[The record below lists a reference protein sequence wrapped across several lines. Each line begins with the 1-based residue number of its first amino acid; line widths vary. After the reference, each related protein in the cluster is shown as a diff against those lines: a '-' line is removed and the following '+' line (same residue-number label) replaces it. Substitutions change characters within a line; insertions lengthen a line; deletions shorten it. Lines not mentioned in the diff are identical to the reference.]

1 MEGKLLEKLC
11 LRENGF
17 SVTSIS
23 TTNFDPQPINEK
35 SHFVQNRIFVGNFPS
50 SATHKDVSNVFRPF
64 GEILQT
70 NIVDKPKFTTRYGFV
85 TFRTIEA
92 ADVVLSLYARG
103 RQFVVRGF
111 PVSINRAVFKPR
123 KQLLVNKLL
132 RCPNTGYY
140 KCVMDM
146 GGDKVTAEFVNGTVY
161 FKPFLGAN
169 LKKCDYSD
177 LVVCQQ
183 KSCGLPVSCGN
194 GLAYKSS
201 LLLPKPSMMPMC
213 CSAFP
218 FANAGNLQMQL
229 PMPQIYSIPNSQMV
243 APKPM
248 TPVSG
253 VHLPPTHVRSNMMSM
268 PPVVRFAPPQLQ
280 VIQ

>member
-103 RQFVVRGF
+103 RQFVVKGF

-183 KSCGLPVSCGN
+183 KSCGLPVSC
-194 GLAYKSS
+194 
-201 LLLPKPSMMPMC
+201 
-213 CSAFP
+213 AFP